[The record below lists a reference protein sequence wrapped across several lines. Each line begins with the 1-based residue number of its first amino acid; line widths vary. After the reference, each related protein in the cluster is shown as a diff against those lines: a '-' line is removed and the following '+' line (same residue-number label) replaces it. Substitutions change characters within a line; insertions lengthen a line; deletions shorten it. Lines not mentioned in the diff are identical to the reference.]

1 MGSLDHSSGT
11 PAVRTA
17 LTSGRF
23 REGETRMEFGR
34 RWIATAMCLV
44 TMLGSCAASAR
55 AAVEAVS
62 ATSAEYARD
71 IGGTDHSGESLFF
84 LIGASVRTEDQARKV
99 LERAL
104 PFFGDMQSYFIVQRS
119 DSFQGLKPG
128 WRIVMEAYR
137 NTPSKENLE
146 LARRAFPDA
155 YVRRA
160 TVLVS
165 EPIPVYEDLV
175 ER

>member
-1 MGSLDHSSGT
+1 MG
-11 PAVRTA
+11 
-17 LTSGRF
+17 F
-23 REGETRMEFGR
+23 RRLWVWMA
-34 RWIATAMCLV
+34 ISLV
-44 TMLGSCAASAR
+44 TILGSCAASTQ
-55 AAVEAVS
+55 AAAEALS
-62 ATSAEYARD
+62 ATSAEYARG
-71 IGGTDHSGESLFF
+71 IGGTDHNGESLFF
-84 LIGASVRTEDQARKV
+84 LIGASVRTEDEARKV

-119 DSFQGLKPG
+119 DGFLGLKPG
-128 WRIVMEAYR
+128 WWVVMEAYR
-137 NTPSKENLE
+137 NAPSKENLE

-175 ER
+175 EK

>member
-1 MGSLDHSSGT
+1 MRMG
-11 PAVRTA
+11 
-17 LTSGRF
+17 
-23 REGETRMEFGR
+23 FGR
-34 RWIATAMCLV
+34 LWITSAICLAT
-44 TMLGSCAASAR
+44 TFGSCATSCF
-55 AAVEAVS
+55 AAAEAVS
-62 ATSAEYARD
+62 ATSIEYARD
-71 IGGTDHSGESLFF
+71 IGGTDHRGESLF
-84 LIGASVRTEDQARKV
+84 LIIGASVRTDDEARKT
-99 LERAL
+99 LDRAL

-128 WRIVMEAYR
+128 WWIVMEAYR